1 VQALLPLSGLVG
13 YIRGFTAMGLLDSVI
28 GAALGGNQNVQG
40 LAPGS
45 GAVNADAMLQMAMQL
60 LQQHGGIAGLANS
73 FQQAGLGHIIAS
85 WIGTGP
91 NLPVSGDQVTQAV
104 GSGQLAQI
112 AAKLGIDPAH
122 AGNILAQLLPHVVD
136 HLTPNGQVPAATPT
150 GDVLTSVLGAL
161 RSRL

>member
-1 VQALLPLSGLVG
+1 
-13 YIRGFTAMGLLDSVI
+13 MGLLDSVLS
-28 GAALGGNQNVQG
+28 AALGGNQNVQG

-45 GAVNADAMLQMAMQL
+45 GGAVNADAMLQMAMQL

-73 FQQAGLGHIIAS
+73 FQQAGLGHVIAS

-91 NLPVSGDQVTQAV
+91 NLPVSPDQVTQGV
-104 GSGQLAQI
+104 GSAQLTQI

-122 AGNILAQLLPHVVD
+122 ASSVLAQLLPHVVD
-136 HLTPNGQVPAATPT
+136 HMTPNGQVPAAMPT
-150 GDVLTSVLGAL
+150 GDVLSSVLGAL